1 MKKKIV
7 AIGLITTLLLGLTAC
22 GEASGNATASSAD
35 SKTQAEETTTT
46 ISAEEVAT
54 SDGASVL
61 AGELLD
67 RYVTQED
74 VVTKEVIEQAIE
86 LLKEKYQFEALDE
99 LKIQS
104 ANWVYVAQGEGWFED
119 LLGEN
124 NTKVASIEGSI
135 GNETQLMARD
145 ELHLANR
152 MLYPYL
158 LFKTQGADL
167 TALTIS
173 ADPDEDI
180 VAILVNADSEYQTF
194 DDLKGGTIGS
204 WNAGCQYVALVEL
217 TEDRGWEFGK
227 DWTYS
232 NISNDSLKAAL
243 QAGEIDAISVHPLTN
258 FNGSIIDG
266 SFREIENAKEDGTY
280 VNYGGAS
287 VSFTSTSFAD
297 SHENILKAVLKLREL
312 TNAYIILNEE
322 ETAAT
327 VQKITRTPAENT
339 IFWNER
345 SAETFFNSQQSL
357 EELISDTDAYQ
368 DWLISHVDEFTEE
381 NRVDSSSYF
390 NAKFFK

>member
-1 MKKKIV
+1 MKNKKI
-7 AIGLITTLLLGLTAC
+7 AALGLTMTFILGVTAC
-22 GEASGNATASSAD
+22 GSSKDNADNSTN
-35 SKTQAEETTTT
+35 TQAQTTEANAVDDETALL
-46 ISAEEVAT
+46 AE
-54 SDGASVL
+54 
-61 AGELLD
+61 ELLD
-67 RYVTQED
+67 RYVTKDD
-74 VVTKEVIEQAIE
+74 VVTKEVIEKSIE
-86 LLKEKYQFEALDE
+86 LLKEKYQFEKLDE

-104 ANWVYVAQGEGWFED
+104 TNWVYVAQGEGWFDELFGD
-119 LLGEN
+119 N
-124 NTKVASIEGSI
+124 NTKVTAVEGSI

-145 ELHLANR
+145 ELHIANR

-167 TALTIS
+167 TALAIS

-180 VAILVNADSEYQTF
+180 VSILVKADSPYQSF

-217 TEDRGWEFGK
+217 TEDRGWKEGT

-266 SFREIENAKEDGTY
+266 SFREIANAKENGTY
-280 VNYGGAS
+280 VNCGGAS
-287 VSFTSTSFAD
+287 VTFTSSSFAD
-297 SHENILKAVLKLREL
+297 ENENILKAVLKLREL
-312 TNAYIILNEE
+312 VNAYIILNEE
-322 ETAAT
+322 ETAAA
-327 VQKITRTPAENT
+327 VEKITRTPAENT

-345 SAETFFNSQQSL
+345 SAETFYNSQQPL
-357 EELISDTDAYQ
+357 DELISDTDEYQ
-368 DWLISHVDEFTEE
+368 DWLISHVEEFTEE

-390 NAKFFK
+390 NEKFFE